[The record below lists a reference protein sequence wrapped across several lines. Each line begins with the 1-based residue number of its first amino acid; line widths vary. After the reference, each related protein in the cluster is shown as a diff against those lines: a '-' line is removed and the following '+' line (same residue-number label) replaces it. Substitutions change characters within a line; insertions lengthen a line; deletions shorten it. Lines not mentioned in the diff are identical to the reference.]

1 MSSRAVSAVSGRQSS
16 SVCRSPS
23 TRMRG
28 AEPVVMWR
36 SEPRRPTINSS
47 SRVSD
52 GLSMFLS
59 VSASGDLRGEVFVVS
74 VVASDSDPVSRRDSG
89 ESLDDRRVE
98 LRAGAPAEFREGR
111 LVVLRAAVA
120 AVGSDGVEGVDDGED
135 ARGCVYLVAA
145 QSARIAGAVPL
156 FVVLADDP
164 RRRLR
169 QVGAD
174 D

>member
-16 SVCRSPS
+16 SGWRSPS

-47 SRVSD
+47 SCVSD

-59 VSASGDLRGEVFVVS
+59 ASGDCRSEVFVVS

-89 ESLDDRRVE
+89 EGLDDRRVE

-111 LVVLRAAVA
+111 LVALRAAVA

-135 ARGCVYLVAA
+135 ACRDVYLVAA

-156 FVVLADDP
+156 FVMLADDP
-164 RRRLR
+164 RRR
-169 QVGAD
+169 
-174 D
+174 